1 MCHIPERLTDIICLM
16 RQYGIEPKVIQFA
29 HNKPMD
35 KPYLV
40 LISGRKGGKSGVIV
54 DKPVLVGDVNKELFG

>member
-1 MCHIPERLTDIICLM
+1 M

-35 KPYLV
+35 RPYLV
-40 LISGRKGGKSGVIV
+40 LISGRKGGKPGVIV
-54 DKPVLVGDVNKELFG
+54 EKPVLVSDVNKELFG